1 MQLLIVTGRSGSG
14 KSSALNLLEDAGF
27 YCMDN
32 FPVYFLRD
40 LFDKPAI
47 PAGKSGRKNNL
58 DKKFA
63 VSVDVRATEAEIAA
77 LPETLSLLSKQGV
90 SSEVLFL
97 DADTPTLIRRFSET
111 RRKHP
116 LTDSTTDLQAALSM
130 ESKILAPLLNIADA
144 TINTSS
150 LAPGMF
156 ADALEKRFLL
166 QKGDELLVVIESFGF
181 KKGVPM
187 DADFVFDVRCL
198 PNPYWIPEL
207 RAYSGEDAEVSEYL
221 AQQEDV
227 KKMISSISDFLKSWI
242 DSFKQGSRSYLTVG
256 IGCTGGRHRS
266 VFVANQIKLQ
276 LDEIHSKNMVR
287 HRDLDN

>member
-32 FPVYFLRD
+32 FPVYFLKD
-40 LFDKPAI
+40 LFDKPDGSS
-47 PAGKSGRKNNL
+47 AGPSPQKTSN
-58 DKKFA
+58 KKFGI
-63 VSVDVRATEAEIAA
+63 SVDVRATEAEIAV

-97 DADTPTLIRRFSET
+97 DADTPTLMRRFSET

-116 LTDSTTDLQAALSM
+116 LTDSTTDLKAALSM
-130 ESKILAPLLNIADA
+130 ESNILAPLLNIADA

-150 LAPGMF
+150 LAPGML

-166 QKGDELLVVIESFGF
+166 DKGDELLLVVESFGF

-187 DADFVFDVRCL
+187 DADFIFDVRCL

-207 RAYSGEDAEVSEYL
+207 RAYSGQDTEVRDYL
-221 AQQEDV
+221 AEQDDV
-227 KKMISSISDFLKSWI
+227 KKMIGSISDFITTWI
-242 DSFKQGSRSYLTVG
+242 DSFKQGSRSYLTIG

-266 VFVANQIKLQ
+266 VFVADQVTLRLN
-276 LDEIHSKNMVR
+276 EIHSKVMAR

>member
-14 KSSALNLLEDAGF
+14 KSAALNLLEDAGF

-32 FPVYFLRD
+32 FPVHLLTD
-40 LFDKPAI
+40 LFNKPDQS
-47 PAGKSGRKNNL
+47 AGQSGN
-58 DKKFA
+58 KKFA
-63 VSVDVRATEAEIAA
+63 VSVDVRATEEEIAA
-77 LPETLSLLSKQGV
+77 LPETLSLLSNQGV

-116 LTDSTTDLQAALSM
+116 LTDSTTDLQAALSA
-130 ESKILAPLLNIADA
+130 ELKILAPLLNIADA

-156 ADALEKRFLL
+156 AGALEKRFLL
-166 QKGDELLVVIESFGF
+166 HKGDELLVVIESFGF
-181 KKGVPM
+181 KKGAPM

-227 KKMISSISDFLKSWI
+227 NKMISSISEFLKDWI
-242 DSFKQGSRSYLTVG
+242 DSFKQGSRSYLTLG

-266 VFVANQIKLQ
+266 VYVANQIKLQ
-276 LDEIHSKNMVR
+276 LDEIHSKVMVR
-287 HRDLDN
+287 HRDLNI